1 MTIYGFHSTGILL
14 IFFATALIVWVILT
28 TMFLDP
34 LGIILFIIG
43 AKIIILTVIF
53 RDKVRLDKL

>member
-14 IFFATALIVWVILT
+14 MFFATALILWVIMT
-28 TMFLDP
+28 IMFGDP
-34 LGIILFIIG
+34 LGMILFMIG
-43 AKIIILTVIF
+43 AIIIILTVIF

>member
-14 IFFATALIVWVILT
+14 IFFAFALILWVILK
-28 TMFLDP
+28 TMFPDP